1 MGLGCYLLAVEADGG
16 DGVGVLAVLEPV
28 KDGGLAAPVQPDH
41 DAVVAAAGAQGDE
54 ALQRGAPLLAHARTH
69 RDNNN
74 SNSSNYSSIT
84 VCNVFISLCVSADLT
99 CVRVQSQCTTELL
112 HPPRRAAVTATLA
125 TVHCTL
131 YSGVATVQARRFLS
145 SGKFLCNMQDQSVE
159 LQHFKSP
166 FPFETL
172 APGCHCYV
180 FLLSTSIG
188 GSPGPVA

>member
-69 RDNNN
+69 RNNN
-74 SNSSNYSSIT
+74 NSSNYSSIN

-125 TVHCTL
+125 TVQTVHCTVVWPL
-131 YSGVATVQARRFLS
+131 YRRGGFSPRASFFATCKTNL
-145 SGKFLCNMQDQSVE
+145 
-159 LQHFKSP
+159 
-166 FPFETL
+166 
-172 APGCHCYV
+172 
-180 FLLSTSIG
+180 
-188 GSPGPVA
+188 